1 MTADQFRALLRQRL
15 ESVPDRVLLR
25 VLVSGRENGLVEL
38 TGVELLARSVE
49 LTQNYCQAP
58 PSGVVL
64 LLLPHSA
71 ELFLLHLGLVLQGRS
86 PAILA
91 WPTNRI
97 DPEKYQRNLLHQLLS
112 LPASQLLTLP
122 KLARNLEPGLPFKVT
137 ECPINDCKRFES
149 LFPMDLTV
157 PRVEKQY
164 PHHDEADVPE
174 GALFLQFSGG
184 TTGNQ
189 KSVVVTAPMLVS
201 QLDQLTEA
209 LEFNRDDGV
218 VSWLPMYHDM
228 GLIACFWLALW
239 NEAPS
244 TQFAASEWLMD
255 PGLLFYLMS
264 KYRATFCWLPNFAFA
279 YLAAHKERV
288 ERTVTLAHVRAWINC
303 SEPVRERSFTAFT
316 EAFTGLGV
324 RSEQCQASYAMAE
337 SVFAVTQTPLGEVP
351 ATFSRLSVEGA
362 SQSSYSLM
370 DDCYVSSGRNLAG
383 TAVRIR
389 RSTGD
394 ICRDAVAGAIEIRGQ
409 SMFCGYWGKDG
420 FKSQLLTA
428 DGWYV
433 TGDYG
438 FTHKGDL
445 YVIGRIKDVI
455 IAAGVSVVPEDIE
468 ALVHTVKGI
477 YPGRVVAFGV
487 DDQAQGTESLAVVA
501 EMRGEFDSSSAAALE
516 HQIRRLISSALGIA
530 LRYVLVTPERWI
542 VKSTAGKISR
552 RETRLRFLQESLSA
566 GVSNRGRKNP

>member
-25 VLVSGRENGLVEL
+25 VLVAGRENGLVEL
-38 TGVELLARSVE
+38 TGVQLLARSVE
-49 LTQNYCQAP
+49 LAQNYCQAP
-58 PSGVVL
+58 LSGVVL
-64 LLLPHSA
+64 LLLPHSV
-71 ELFLLHLGLVLQGRS
+71 ELFLLHLGLLLLGRL

-97 DPEKYQRNLLHQLLS
+97 DPEKYQRNLLHQLQS
-112 LPASQLLTLP
+112 LPASQLLTVP
-122 KLARNLEPGLPFKVT
+122 RLARNLGPGLPFAVT
-137 ECPINDCKRFES
+137 ECPINDCKRLES
-149 LFPMDLTV
+149 LFSVDLTF
-157 PRVEKQY
+157 PRIEKQY
-164 PHHDEADVPE
+164 PHRVEADVPE
-174 GALFLQFSGG
+174 EALFLQFSGG

-189 KSVVVTAPMLVS
+189 KSVVVTTPMLVN
-201 QLDQLTEA
+201 QLDRLSKA

-228 GLIACFWLALW
+228 GLIAGFWLALW
-239 NEAPS
+239 NAAPS

-255 PGLLFYLMS
+255 PGMLFHLMS

-279 YLAAHKERV
+279 YLAAQKERV
-288 ERTVTLAHVRAWINC
+288 ERTETLGHVRAWINC
-303 SEPVRERSFTAFT
+303 SEPVRGRSFNAFT
-316 EAFTGLGV
+316 EAFSALGV
-324 RSEQCQASYAMAE
+324 RPEQCQACYAMAE
-337 SVFAVTQTPLGEVP
+337 SVFAVTQTPLGGVP
-351 ATFSRLSVEGA
+351 ATFSRLAVEGA
-362 SQSSYSLM
+362 SLDQRQTSYSLL
-370 DDCYVSSGRNLAG
+370 DDYYVSSGQNLPD

-394 ICRDAVAGAIEIRGQ
+394 ICGDAVAGAIEIRGP

-420 FKSQLLTA
+420 FKNQSLTA

-438 FTHKGDL
+438 FTHMGDL
-445 YVIGRIKDVI
+445 YVIGRIKDMI
-455 IAAGVSVVPEDIE
+455 IAAGVGVFPEDIE

-477 YPGRVVAFGV
+477 HPGRVVAFGV

-501 EMRGEFDSSSAAALE
+501 EMRGEFDSSSAAGLE
-516 HQIRRLISSALGIA
+516 HEIRRLISSALGISV
-530 LRYVLVTPERWI
+530 RYVRVTPGRWI

-552 RETRLRFLQESLSA
+552 RETRLRFLEESSSSR
-566 GVSNRGRKNP
+566 VPNRA